1 MTNPRQTPGLSL
13 TAFWNLGAAGWK
25 TGMDTNIRSLSAL
38 VHLSPLSRTTALP
51 GTPTDGMIYIVPSNA
66 GANPNE
72 IALRDNG
79 AWIYLV
85 PTTGARAYVRDTGIF
100 AVWNGTAWVAETH
113 PAAIT
118 FAFAGTDVATVA
130 RVNFAGNGVA
140 VAEAGGT
147 VTVTVTQPAA
157 GLADAPSDGVLYGRL
172 DGEWVAAPEPGG
184 GGDSGIGEAPEDG
197 GPYGRQDSEWVLL
210 PPPNGSAV
218 DVLREGAEIQ
228 IGAVA
233 LNFFGAG
240 VGVTSEEGTVNITI
254 PGYTPPPP
262 EPEEPGPVI
271 RSYSDDAT
279 LSLDDAKGYV
289 RVSKETA
296 VTLTVP
302 TDASV
307 AIPVRTQ
314 IGVIAA
320 GLGKLSIMEAPGVT
334 VNTPETRV
342 LRKQFSSAT
351 LTKVGTN
358 EWDLIGD
365 LELVGV

>member
-1 MTNPRQTPGLSL
+1 MTNPRQTPGLGL
-13 TAFWNLGAAGWK
+13 LAFWNLGAAGWK

-72 IALRDNG
+72 IALHDN
-79 AWIYLV
+79 AVWIYLV
-85 PTTGARAYVRDTGIF
+85 PLVGTRAYVRDTETF
-100 AVWNGTAWVAETH
+100 VVWDGTAWAAETH

-130 RVNFAGNGVA
+130 RVNFAGDGVA
-140 VAEAGGT
+140 VEEAGGT

-157 GLADAPSDGVLYGRL
+157 GLADAPTDGSLYGRL
-172 DGEWVAAPEPGG
+172 DGVWVAVPESGG
-184 GGDSGIGEAPEDG
+184 GGGIAEAPVDG
-197 GPYGRQDSEWVLL
+197 GPYGRQSSVWVEL

-218 DVLREGAEIQ
+218 DVLKESVEIQ
-228 IGAVA
+228 IGAIA

-240 VGVTSEEGTVNITI
+240 VGVTSEAGTVSITI

-262 EPEEPGPVI
+262 EPEEHGPVI

-279 LSLDDAKGYV
+279 LSLDDAKAYV

-296 VTLTVP
+296 VALTVP
-302 TDASV
+302 TNASV

-320 GLGKLSIMEAPGVT
+320 GAGKLSIMEAPGVT

-351 LTKVGTN
+351 LTKVSTD